1 MSQSSRPLRLLFVR
15 VLNALSLPLALLALP
30 GHRQAAPH
38 QPPVLMTFALNNGAE
53 TTRAGSLVLAHTIAG
68 ANPTDYRIS
77 SRSDF
82 EAATWMPYET
92 RLTTDSRHW
101 RTGGRCEAAGF
112 SRLLL
117 FLQVRRR
124 AGEEVR
130 IVAGKR
136 TLVPVW
142 LESNVL
148 ADSICVGAAP

>member
-1 MSQSSRPLRLLFVR
+1 MSQAGEPLRISIVRFVYVLLVAYG
-15 VLNALSLPLALLALP
+15 LWP
-30 GHRQAAPH
+30 RQATPH
-38 QPPVLMTFALNNGAE
+38 QPPVLMSFALNDGAE
-53 TTRAGSLVLAHTIAG
+53 TATAGSALLLTHTIAG

-82 EAATWMPYET
+82 EGAMWMPYEK
-92 RLTTDSRHW
+92 RISTDSRHW
-101 RTGGRCEAAGF
+101 RTGGRCETAGF

-124 AGEEVR
+124 AGEDVR

-148 ADSICVGAAP
+148 ADSICIGG

>member
-1 MSQSSRPLRLLFVR
+1 MSRSAEPLRLSIVRFPYMLFVAYG
-15 VLNALSLPLALLALP
+15 LW
-30 GHRQAAPH
+30 QAPPH
-38 QPPVLMTFALNNGAE
+38 QPPVLMSFALNNGAE
-53 TTRAGSLVLAHTIAG
+53 STKAGSLVLEHTVAG
-68 ANPTDYRIS
+68 ANPTDYRVS

-82 EAATWMPYET
+82 EGATWMPYET

-136 TLVPVW
+136 ALVPVW

>member
-1 MSQSSRPLRLLFVR
+1 MR
-15 VLNALSLPLALLALP
+15 VLNVLSLPLALLTLP

-53 TTRAGSLVLAHTIAG
+53 SARAGSLVLAHAIAG

-82 EAATWMPYET
+82 EGATWMPYDT
-92 RLTTDSRHW
+92 RLTTDTRQW
-101 RTGGRCEAAGF
+101 RTGGRCESTGF

-124 AGEEVR
+124 AGDEVR
-130 IVAGKR
+130 ILDGKR
-136 TLVPVW
+136 TLVPLW